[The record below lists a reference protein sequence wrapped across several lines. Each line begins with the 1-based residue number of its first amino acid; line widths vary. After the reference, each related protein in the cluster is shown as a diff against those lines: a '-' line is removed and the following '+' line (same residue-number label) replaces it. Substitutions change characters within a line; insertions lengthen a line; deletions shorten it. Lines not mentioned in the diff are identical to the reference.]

1 MANKKFKFD
10 VVIGNP
16 PYQEETSEVSKK
28 NGQKSV
34 KNIFQLFQEQADKVT
49 REVISLIYPG
59 GRWIQQSG
67 KGMKKFG
74 LNQINDPHLKGVTF
88 YPDAN
93 EIFDKVGIADGI
105 SIVVKDMNKTTPGF
119 KYVYSKLGK
128 IKSINLDNPGEQILP
143 LNPTDLSMVTKLS
156 SFVRKY
162 SLHYLH
168 DAILPRSLF
177 GIESSFVEDHPN
189 KIKPIQK
196 NFDRQKYVKLFSNDK
211 AGKSGRAK
219 WFLVDLDAIQKGK
232 EYINQYQVV
241 VSSANAGGQKRDNQ
255 IAIMDNHSAFGRSR
269 VALGSFDTL
278 IEAENFMKYCQSKV
292 IRYAFL
298 LTDEALSSLAKW
310 VPDILDYSDSN
321 KIINFDESIDQQLC
335 NLIGFSQEEFKYIND
350 RVKSVRSEN

>member
-1 MANKKFKFD
+1 MDNKKFKFD

-16 PYQEETSEVSKK
+16 PYQEETSKSSKK

-49 REVISLIYPG
+49 GELISLIYPG

-74 LNQINDPHLKGVTF
+74 LSQINDPHLKEVIF

-105 SIVVKDMNKTTPGF
+105 SIVVKDMNKTTTGF
-119 KYVYSKLGK
+119 KYVYSKSGET
-128 IKSINLDNPGEQILP
+128 KSLNLDNPGEQILP
-143 LNPTDLSMVTKLS
+143 LNPADLSMVAKIS
-156 SFVRKY
+156 SFVKRY

-189 KIKPIQK
+189 RIKPIK
-196 NFDRQKYVKLFSNDK
+196 EDFDARKYVKLLSNDK
-211 AGKSGRAK
+211 AGKAGRAK
-219 WFLVDLDAIQKGK
+219 WFLADLDAIQKGR
-232 EYINQYQVV
+232 EYISQYQVV

-269 VALGSFDTL
+269 VALRSFNTL
-278 IEAENFMKYCQSKV
+278 GEAENFMKYCQSKV
-292 IRYAFL
+292 IKYTFL

-310 VPDILDYSDSN
+310 VPDLLDYSSSN
-321 KIINFDESIDQQLC
+321 KIIDFNKNIDQQLC
-335 NLIGFSQEEFKYIND
+335 EFIGFNQEDFQYIND